1 MMRKVLFFLATV
13 MLATSCSQ
21 AQHSKKSGFLTKEE
35 LPDAIKFLPEPP
47 KSGPEYDKDVEAYEL
62 GKKKRQDPKVRD
74 HCLHQDTTDIN
85 IVFNEAV
92 GFKLLSKKNKE
103 IKSLVSGAV
112 KDVRKISEPA
122 REHYKRQKPFIVFH
136 EPSLKLDAESAVS
149 TSKYAY
155 PSGHAVRS
163 WMYAFV
169 LADVAPEYKEKLYA
183 CAQDYSDCR
192 VIMGRHWQTD
202 IDAGKLLSEKVFE
215 KLKQSPAYQEQLKLA
230 REQYKAMEKK

>member
-1 MMRKVLFFLATV
+1 MRKVLFFLATV
-13 MLATSCSQ
+13 VLATSCSQ
-21 AQHSKKSGFLTKEE
+21 AQQSKKSGFLTKEE
-35 LPDAIKFLPEPP
+35 LPNAVEILPEPP

-74 HCLHQDTTDIN
+74 HCLRLDTTDIN
-85 IVFNEAV
+85 TVFNEAV
-92 GFKLLSKKNKE
+92 GFTLMSKKNKE

-122 REHYKRQKPFIVFH
+122 REYYKRQKPFIVFH
-136 EPSLKLDAESAVS
+136 EPSLKIDAESAVS

-163 WMYAFV
+163 WMYALV
-169 LADVAPEYKEKLYA
+169 LADVAPEYKKQLYA

-192 VIMGRHWQTD
+192 VIMGRHWQSD
-202 IDAGKLLSEKVFE
+202 IDAGKLLSIKVHE